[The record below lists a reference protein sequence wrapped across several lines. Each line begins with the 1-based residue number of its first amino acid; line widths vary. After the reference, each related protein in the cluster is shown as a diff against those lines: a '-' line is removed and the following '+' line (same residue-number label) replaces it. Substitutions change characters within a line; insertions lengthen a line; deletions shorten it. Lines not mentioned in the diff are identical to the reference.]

1 MRRLKRISF
10 FLYSCLLFAV
20 GFYGHYKIEQWFYPG
35 RQTIISQNEIPFFQM
50 QSATQAV
57 SVPDRLRADT
67 KLVVKNT
74 DQVSRR
80 QTEEIKSLPLR
91 LIGYVSVL
99 LDSDLKEGNLKK
111 IPHRESYVL
120 DLESGQQV
128 TLEKLLGKSRE
139 ECYQLLQEAY
149 RDKLRENPGVYYAD
163 AEEKIAALNPEK
175 IGWYFTETAIV
186 CYLEPYTIALPE
198 EGYVEAELPI
208 EDDRE

>member
-74 DQVSRR
+74 DQVSPEADRR
-80 QTEEIKSLPLR
+80 DQ
-91 LIGYVSVL
+91 
-99 LDSDLKEGNLKK
+99 
-111 IPHRESYVL
+111 IPAASA
-120 DLESGQQV
+120 DWMQQ
-128 TLEKLLGKSRE
+128 KRG
-139 ECYQLLQEAY
+139 
-149 RDKLRENPGVYYAD
+149 G
-163 AEEKIAALNPEK
+163 
-175 IGWYFTETAIV
+175 G
-186 CYLEPYTIALPE
+186 
-198 EGYVEAELPI
+198 
-208 EDDRE
+208 

>member
-35 RQTIISQNEIPFFQM
+35 RQAIISQNEIPFFQM

-91 LIGYVSVL
+91 LIGCSRKEVEDEIRHYQDAPPPYRTAAGASPDGAGFFFPTADCCFQNIPKTTAGRNL
-99 LDSDLKEGNLKK
+99 L
-111 IPHRESYVL
+111 
-120 DLESGQQV
+120 
-128 TLEKLLGKSRE
+128 
-139 ECYQLLQEAY
+139 
-149 RDKLRENPGVYYAD
+149 
-163 AEEKIAALNPEK
+163 
-175 IGWYFTETAIV
+175 FT
-186 CYLEPYTIALPE
+186 
-198 EGYVEAELPI
+198 
-208 EDDRE
+208 D

>member
-91 LIGYVSVL
+91 LIGCSRKEAEDEIRHYQDAPPLTELQQGLLRMELVSFSPQQIVVSKTYRKLQQAETFFLQIEENRVIVYEEDSRVL
-99 LDSDLKEGNLKK
+99 YLQTAIDARTL
-111 IPHRESYVL
+111 P
-120 DLESGQQV
+120 SGVRRQILNGWHGV
-128 TLEKLLGKSRE
+128 SKAELEKFLVS
-139 ECYQLLQEAY
+139 Q
-149 RDKLRENPGVYYAD
+149 
-163 AEEKIAALNPEK
+163 
-175 IGWYFTETAIV
+175 TET
-186 CYLEPYTIALPE
+186 
-198 EGYVEAELPI
+198 
-208 EDDRE
+208 

>member
-1 MRRLKRISF
+1 M
-10 FLYSCLLFAV
+10 

-91 LIGYVSVL
+91 LIGCSRKKRWRMKSGTIRTLRPLPSCSRGFSGWSWFLFSPQQIVVSKTYRKLQQAETFFLQIEENRVIVYEEDSRVL
-99 LDSDLKEGNLKK
+99 YLQTAIDARTLPSEVRRQILNGWHGVSKAE
-111 IPHRESYVL
+111 
-120 DLESGQQV
+120 
-128 TLEKLLGKSRE
+128 LEKFLVS
-139 ECYQLLQEAY
+139 Q
-149 RDKLRENPGVYYAD
+149 
-163 AEEKIAALNPEK
+163 
-175 IGWYFTETAIV
+175 TET
-186 CYLEPYTIALPE
+186 
-198 EGYVEAELPI
+198 
-208 EDDRE
+208 

>member
-35 RQTIISQNEIPFFQM
+35 RQAIISQNEIPFFQM

-91 LIGYVSVL
+91 LNSLQSVKRRFL
-99 LDSDLKEGNLKK
+99 PAVVFGMFWKQQSAVGKK
-111 IPHRESYVL
+111 KPAP
-120 DLESGQQV
+120 SG
-128 TLEKLLGKSRE
+128 
-139 ECYQLLQEAY
+139 EA
-149 RDKLRENPGVYYAD
+149 P
-163 AEEKIAALNPEK
+163 AA
-175 IGWYFTETAIV
+175 A
-186 CYLEPYTIALPE
+186 
-198 EGYVEAELPI
+198 
-208 EDDRE
+208 R

>member
-91 LIGYVSVL
+91 LIGCSRKEVEDEIRHYQDAPPLTELQQGLLRMELVSFSPQQIVVSKTYRKLQQAETFFLQIEDSRVL
-99 LDSDLKEGNLKK
+99 YLQTAIDARTL
-111 IPHRESYVL
+111 P
-120 DLESGQQV
+120 SGVRRQILNGWHGV
-128 TLEKLLGKSRE
+128 SKAELEKFLVS
-139 ECYQLLQEAY
+139 Q
-149 RDKLRENPGVYYAD
+149 
-163 AEEKIAALNPEK
+163 
-175 IGWYFTETAIV
+175 TET
-186 CYLEPYTIALPE
+186 
-198 EGYVEAELPI
+198 
-208 EDDRE
+208 

>member
-91 LIGYVSVL
+91 LIGCSRKEVEDEIRHYQDAPPLTEDSRVLYLQTAIDARTLPSEVRRQILNGWHGVS
-99 LDSDLKEGNLKK
+99 KAE
-111 IPHRESYVL
+111 
-120 DLESGQQV
+120 
-128 TLEKLLGKSRE
+128 LEKFLVS
-139 ECYQLLQEAY
+139 Q
-149 RDKLRENPGVYYAD
+149 
-163 AEEKIAALNPEK
+163 
-175 IGWYFTETAIV
+175 TET
-186 CYLEPYTIALPE
+186 
-198 EGYVEAELPI
+198 
-208 EDDRE
+208 

>member
-91 LIGYVSVL
+91 LIGCSR
-99 LDSDLKEGNLKK
+99 KEVEDEIRHYQDAPPLT
-111 IPHRESYVL
+111 EL
-120 DLESGQQV
+120 QQV
-128 TLEKLLGKSRE
+128 SFSPQQIVVSKTYRKLQQAETFFLQIEENRVIVYEEDSRVLYLQTAIDARTLPSGVRRQILNGWHGVSKAELEKFLVS
-139 ECYQLLQEAY
+139 Q
-149 RDKLRENPGVYYAD
+149 
-163 AEEKIAALNPEK
+163 
-175 IGWYFTETAIV
+175 TET
-186 CYLEPYTIALPE
+186 
-198 EGYVEAELPI
+198 
-208 EDDRE
+208 

>member
-91 LIGYVSVL
+91 LIGCSRKEVEDETVSYTHL
-99 LDSDLKEGNLKK
+99 IRPSKRDLPRSAEFKTDRQCGRNYLFYN
-111 IPHRESYVL
+111 RR
-120 DLESGQQV
+120 
-128 TLEKLLGKSRE
+128 LG
-139 ECYQLLQEAY
+139 A
-149 RDKLRENPGVYYAD
+149 G
-163 AEEKIAALNPEK
+163 
-175 IGWYFTETAIV
+175 
-186 CYLEPYTIALPE
+186 
-198 EGYVEAELPI
+198 
-208 EDDRE
+208 

>member
-91 LIGYVSVL
+91 LIGCSR
-99 LDSDLKEGNLKK
+99 KE
-111 IPHRESYVL
+111 
-120 DLESGQQV
+120 
-128 TLEKLLGKSRE
+128 
-139 ECYQLLQEAY
+139 
-149 RDKLRENPGVYYAD
+149 
-163 AEEKIAALNPEK
+163 
-175 IGWYFTETAIV
+175 
-186 CYLEPYTIALPE
+186 
-198 EGYVEAELPI
+198 VEDEI
-208 EDDRE
+208 RH

>member
-35 RQTIISQNEIPFFQM
+35 RQAIISQNEIPFFQM

-91 LIGYVSVL
+91 LIGCSRKEVEDEIRHYQDAPPLTELQQGLLRMELVSFPHSRL
-99 LDSDLKEGNLKK
+99 LFPKHTENYSRQKPSFYRLKRIGSSYTKRTAGFYICRPRLTQEPCQAGSDG
-111 IPHRESYVL
+111 R
-120 DLESGQQV
+120 
-128 TLEKLLGKSRE
+128 
-139 ECYQLLQEAY
+139 
-149 RDKLRENPGVYYAD
+149 
-163 AEEKIAALNPEK
+163 
-175 IGWYFTETAIV
+175 F
-186 CYLEPYTIALPE
+186 
-198 EGYVEAELPI
+198 
-208 EDDRE
+208 

>member
-80 QTEEIKSLPLR
+80 QTEEEDEIRHYQDAPPLTELQQGLLRMELVSFSPQQIVVSKTYRKLQQAETFFLQIEENRVIVYEEDSRVLYLQTAIDARTLPSGVRRQILN
-91 LIGYVSVL
+91 GWHGVS
-99 LDSDLKEGNLKK
+99 KAE
-111 IPHRESYVL
+111 
-120 DLESGQQV
+120 
-128 TLEKLLGKSRE
+128 LEKFLVS
-139 ECYQLLQEAY
+139 Q
-149 RDKLRENPGVYYAD
+149 
-163 AEEKIAALNPEK
+163 
-175 IGWYFTETAIV
+175 TET
-186 CYLEPYTIALPE
+186 
-198 EGYVEAELPI
+198 
-208 EDDRE
+208 

>member
-35 RQTIISQNEIPFFQM
+35 RQTIISQNEIPFSQM

-91 LIGYVSVL
+91 LIGCNRKEVEDEIQLHPEKPLTELQQGLLRMELVSFSPQQIVVSKTYRKLQQAEAFFLQIEENRVIVYEEDSRVL
-99 LDSDLKEGNLKK
+99 YLQTAIDARTL
-111 IPHRESYVL
+111 P
-120 DLESGQQV
+120 SGVRRQILNGWHGV
-128 TLEKLLGKSRE
+128 SKAELEKFLVS
-139 ECYQLLQEAY
+139 Q
-149 RDKLRENPGVYYAD
+149 
-163 AEEKIAALNPEK
+163 
-175 IGWYFTETAIV
+175 TET
-186 CYLEPYTIALPE
+186 
-198 EGYVEAELPI
+198 
-208 EDDRE
+208 

>member
-74 DQVSRR
+74 DQVSRK

-91 LIGYVSVL
+91 LIGCSRKEVEDEIRHYQDAPPLTELQQGLLRMELVSFSPQQIVVSKTYRKL
-99 LDSDLKEGNLKK
+99 QQAETFFLQIEENRVIVYEEDSRFYICRPRLTQEPCQAGSDGRFERLARRFQSRAGK
-111 IPHRESYVL
+111 IPCVSN
-120 DLESGQQV
+120 
-128 TLEKLLGKSRE
+128 
-139 ECYQLLQEAY
+139 
-149 RDKLRENPGVYYAD
+149 RDV
-163 AEEKIAALNPEK
+163 
-175 IGWYFTETAIV
+175 V
-186 CYLEPYTIALPE
+186 
-198 EGYVEAELPI
+198 
-208 EDDRE
+208 

>member
-35 RQTIISQNEIPFFQM
+35 RQAIISQNEIQFFQM

-91 LIGYVSVL
+91 LIGC
-99 LDSDLKEGNLKK
+99 
-111 IPHRESYVL
+111 
-120 DLESGQQV
+120 
-128 TLEKLLGKSRE
+128 SRE
-139 ECYQLLQEAY
+139 EVEDEIVELLGCKRRHGE
-149 RDKLRENPGVYYAD
+149 DKGEGGDCECPQGYIFQCFHTCSCFINS
-163 AEEKIAALNPEK
+163 
-175 IGWYFTETAIV
+175 
-186 CYLEPYTIALPE
+186 TIAF
-198 EGYVEAELPI
+198 YWH
-208 EDDRE
+208 RRRW

>member
-20 GFYGHYKIEQWFYPG
+20 GFYGHYTIEQWFYPG

-91 LIGYVSVL
+91 LIGCSTKEVEDEIRHYQDAPPLTELQQGLLRMELVSFSPQQIVVSKTYRKLQQAETFFLQIEENRVIVYEEDSRVL
-99 LDSDLKEGNLKK
+99 YLQTAIDARTL
-111 IPHRESYVL
+111 P
-120 DLESGQQV
+120 SGVRRQILNGWHGV
-128 TLEKLLGKSRE
+128 SKAELEKFLVS
-139 ECYQLLQEAY
+139 Q
-149 RDKLRENPGVYYAD
+149 
-163 AEEKIAALNPEK
+163 
-175 IGWYFTETAIV
+175 TET
-186 CYLEPYTIALPE
+186 
-198 EGYVEAELPI
+198 
-208 EDDRE
+208 

>member
-91 LIGYVSVL
+91 LIGCSRKEVEDEIRHYQDAPPLTELQQGFSGWSWFLFPHSRL
-99 LDSDLKEGNLKK
+99 LFPKHTENYSRQKPSFYRLKRIGSSYTKRTAGFYICRPRLTQEPCQAGSDG
-111 IPHRESYVL
+111 R
-120 DLESGQQV
+120 
-128 TLEKLLGKSRE
+128 
-139 ECYQLLQEAY
+139 
-149 RDKLRENPGVYYAD
+149 
-163 AEEKIAALNPEK
+163 
-175 IGWYFTETAIV
+175 F
-186 CYLEPYTIALPE
+186 
-198 EGYVEAELPI
+198 
-208 EDDRE
+208 